1 MTRDPQHNQHHTPPL
16 PDEVWDA
23 LATES
28 AEDRAALAEAWA
40 LTESYFGNE
49 PSEATFQQMGADIWR
64 NLESAIQAETPPTPL
79 RLVPSQ
85 PRVFKLQRWHQMA
98 VAACVALLLGVA
110 FVLSQQPITHSAPFG
125 DTATIDLPD
134 GSQVLLN
141 SGATLSHSRNFG
153 SDQRNVT
160 LNGEAFFTVAKAETP
175 FNVETF
181 NGVTTVLGTEFNVRA
196 WEDDITPATEVAVL
210 SGTVRLAA
218 QQTAQALTLQA
229 GESARLMAQS
239 ATPVPLEDEV
249 DNALAWRKGSFK
261 LVKPVGTVL
270 RELERRY
277 NLTIMVEDEAL
288 LMEPIAILKEAPLDV
303 EEILSDIC
311 ESQGYEYQAI
321 TGGYEIKRA
330 DAE

>member
-1 MTRDPQHNQHHTPPL
+1 
-16 PDEVWDA
+16 
-23 LATES
+23 
-28 AEDRAALAEAWA
+28 
-40 LTESYFGNE
+40 
-49 PSEATFQQMGADIWR
+49 
-64 NLESAIQAETPPTPL
+64 
-79 RLVPSQ
+79 
-85 PRVFKLQRWHQMA
+85 
-98 VAACVALLLGVA
+98 
-110 FVLSQQPITHSAPFG
+110 
-125 DTATIDLPD
+125 
-134 GSQVLLN
+134 
-141 SGATLSHSRNFG
+141 
-153 SDQRNVT
+153 
-160 LNGEAFFTVAKAETP
+160 
-175 FNVETF
+175 
-181 NGVTTVLGTEFNVRA
+181 
-196 WEDDITPATEVAVL
+196 
-210 SGTVRLAA
+210 
-218 QQTAQALTLQA
+218 
-229 GESARLMAQS
+229 MAQS